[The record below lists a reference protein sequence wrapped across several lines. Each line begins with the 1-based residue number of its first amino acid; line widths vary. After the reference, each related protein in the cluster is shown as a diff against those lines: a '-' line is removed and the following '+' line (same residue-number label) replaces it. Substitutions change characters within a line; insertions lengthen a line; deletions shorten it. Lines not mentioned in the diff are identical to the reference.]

1 MFGWLDHDDRQA
13 LVDALI
19 ALGLTGDK
27 RALLLSDLA
36 PRFRLQLRNMPDD
49 LAQLQSDI
57 AEINRVERLT
67 DDSVP
72 MRQLLRRAEGE
83 AWGDPAAQAT
93 LRRLRAEVEARLDG
107 QPPAEVDAPAP
118 VEIPEAIVGDDDML
132 DFAFLLRGAAAGR
145 SVARLEVTAHLDG
158 APRLHAGGNPMVH
171 RGTGWLVAPDLLLT
185 CYHVVAARRPGEP
198 PPADADLALQLGAMQ
213 ITFELFD
220 HSVGGELRGGARL
233 IAAAPPPLDYALL
246 AVDAGGRPPL
256 AVERAPIGA
265 GEFLPV
271 NILQHP
277 EGAPLRVALR
287 NNIVAGADETGVR
300 YYTDTLPGAS
310 GAPVCDDDWRVRA
323 LHRATRG
330 TAAVYG
336 GKRVQFENVGT
347 PIGAIIADL
356 IRRAPEAAK
365 LLGG

>member
-1 MFGWLDHDDRQA
+1 MAFEWLDHDDRQA

-19 ALGLTGDK
+19 ALGLTGE
-27 RALLLSDLA
+27 RRRVLLADLD

-72 MRQLLRRAEGE
+72 LRRVLRRAEAE
-83 AWGDPAAQAT
+83 AALDPAAQAT
-93 LRRLRAEVEARLDG
+93 IRRLRARVEARLEG
-107 QPPAEVDAPAP
+107 QPLADVAVPPPA
-118 VEIPEAIVGDDDML
+118 EIPEAVVNRNDMV

-145 SVARLEVTAHLDG
+145 SVARLVVTAHEDG
-158 APRLHAGGNPMVH
+158 IARTHAGGNAMTH
-171 RGTGWLVAPDLLLT
+171 RGTGWLIAPGLLLT
-185 CYHVVAARRPGEP
+185 CHHVINARRPDEP
-198 PPADADLALQLGAMQ
+198 PAAEPDLTRQVETLRAH
-213 ITFELFD
+213 FDLFD
-220 HSVGGELRGGARL
+220 ATAAGDERTGARL
-233 IAAAPPPLDYALL
+233 IACAPPPLDYALL
-246 AVDAGGRPPL
+246 ALDTGDRPPL
-256 AVERAPIGA
+256 ALDPTPIDA
-265 GEFLPV
+265 RQYIAV

-287 NNIVAGADETGVR
+287 NNVVAGADDTGVR

-310 GAPVCDDDWRVRA
+310 GAPVCDDTWRVRA
-323 LHRATRG
+323 VHRATRG

-347 PIGAIIADL
+347 PIAAILADL
-356 IRRAPEAAK
+356 AQRAPGVK
-365 LLGG
+365 LG